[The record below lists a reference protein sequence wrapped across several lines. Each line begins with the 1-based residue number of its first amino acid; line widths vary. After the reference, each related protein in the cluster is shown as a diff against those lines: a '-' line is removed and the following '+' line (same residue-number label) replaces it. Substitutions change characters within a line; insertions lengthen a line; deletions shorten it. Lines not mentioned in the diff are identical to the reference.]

1 MPIEEVKAGMV
12 GVGRTVFEGTELKD
26 FKVQI
31 LGVLR
36 NVQGPRRDLILA
48 RLEGAGLAQSGV
60 AQGMSGSPVYIDGKL
75 IGAVSYSIGSFA
87 KEPIAGITPIAE
99 MKEATPLPRRS
110 GTGQAKLELPIT
122 REGLAAALA
131 AASARLAPFARRPA
145 DVQSIGIPLSEGA
158 QLGAMLRPIS
168 TPLIMGGFEPET
180 VDLVS
185 GAFRDAGFTPMVSGM
200 TAGTQPT
207 VAPGPL
213 REGDAIGVALAS
225 GDIDMGATGTVTHID
240 GDRIYAFG
248 HPFYN
253 LGPAAFPMTR
263 AYVYTILPSLLTSF
277 KISSMGETIGTMTQD
292 RPTAIAGTLGKG
304 PALVPMTVTLERSA
318 EDAPAGRAATAQRD
332 PQDALKHTFKYSL
345 VNDQM
350 FTPLIAYVAMFNTLA
365 AYERQFGAS
374 TISVKSRARIKG
386 HDALNVEDVFTGDSP
401 ILGAATAVAGP
412 LTMLLANDIEPITLE
427 GLDITI
433 TSAETP
439 RRVTIERVWLDDI
452 RPRAG
457 RTTPLK
463 ILTRSYRGEEKISTV
478 PIEIPANASGRLSIL
493 VSDGRQL
500 NALEQRDARRTLEPQ
515 TVTQLV
521 RLLND
526 TRRNNRVYI
535 RLLSGTPGAVV
546 NGEAMAALPP
556 SVLSVLES
564 DRNGGS
570 FTPMRSATVG
580 EWELPMDS
588 AVTGS
593 RLLTIEVDSGSGR

>member
-1 MPIEEVKAGMV
+1 
-12 GVGRTVFEGTELKD
+12 
-26 FKVQI
+26 
-31 LGVLR
+31 
-36 NVQGPRRDLILA
+36 
-48 RLEGAGLAQSGV
+48 
-60 AQGMSGSPVYIDGKL
+60 
-75 IGAVSYSIGSFA
+75 
-87 KEPIAGITPIAE
+87 
-99 MKEATPLPRRS
+99 
-110 GTGQAKLELPIT
+110 
-122 REGLAAALA
+122 
-131 AASARLAPFARRPA
+131 
-145 DVQSIGIPLSEGA
+145 
-158 QLGAMLRPIS
+158 
-168 TPLIMGGFEPET
+168 
-180 VDLVS
+180 
-185 GAFRDAGFTPMVSGM
+185 
-200 TAGTQPT
+200 
-207 VAPGPL
+207 
-213 REGDAIGVALAS
+213 
-225 GDIDMGATGTVTHID
+225 
-240 GDRIYAFG
+240 
-248 HPFYN
+248 
-253 LGPAAFPMTR
+253 MTR

-318 EDAPAGRAATAQRD
+318 EDTPAGGAHNTQKR
-332 PQDALKHTFKYSL
+332 TFKYSL

-365 AYERQFGAS
+365 SYERQFGAS
-374 TISVKSRARIKG
+374 TIGVKSRARIKG
-386 HDALNVEDVFTGDSP
+386 HGDLNVEDVFTGDSP

-412 LTMLLANDIEPITLE
+412 ITMLLSNDIEPITLE

-478 PIEIPANASGRLSIL
+478 PIEIPSNASGRLSIL

-500 NALEQRDARRTLEPQ
+500 NAMEQRDARRTLEPQ
-515 TVTQLV
+515 SVNQLV
-521 RLLND
+521 RLLNG

-535 RLLSGTPGAVV
+535 RLLTGTPGAVV

-593 RLLTIEVDSGSGR
+593 RLLTIEVDSASGR